1 MTFFDYILLGGP
13 LMWPILIC
21 SVLAL
26 AIGLHKGTRLLRVR
40 ARLRGGSPD
49 PQRLLA
55 FASSTAATPRQTL
68 HDLERG
74 LGSLGLIAATAPLL
88 GLTGTVLGM
97 IATFRALGVGT
108 NMNAGLLAGGVW
120 EALLT
125 TAAGLLVAIPT
136 QVMHHYLHSLLRDIE
151 SAAGLAPGED

>member
-1 MTFFDYILLGGP
+1 MTLFDYILLGGP
-13 LMWPILIC
+13 LMWPIVLC
-21 SVLAL
+21 SVAAL
-26 AIGLHKGTRLLRVR
+26 AIGLHKGVRLLRVR
-40 ARLRGGSPD
+40 AEMRGGSPE
-49 PQRLLA
+49 PERLSA
-55 FASSTAATPRQTL
+55 FATSPGATPRQAL

-97 IATFRALGVGT
+97 IATFRALGVASG
-108 NMNAGLLAGGVW
+108 MNAGLMASGVW

-151 SAAGLAPGED
+151 SAAGLASGED